1 MKIVYTRQFKK
12 DYKIAVK
19 QNRNLEKLRKVI
31 YALFTNHSL
40 ESSFQDH
47 PLVLNWTGYR
57 ECHVNPDWL
66 LIYKLSP
73 EELLL
78 VRIGSHSELFE

>member
-12 DYKIAVK
+12 DFKKAIK
-19 QNRNLEKLRKVI
+19 QNKDLEKLKNMI
-31 YALFTNHSL
+31 DALFTNHGL
-40 ESSFQDH
+40 KSSFHDH

-57 ECHVNPDWL
+57 ECHVTPDWL

-78 VRIGSHSELFE
+78 VRLGSHSELFE